1 MSDEPSPSVEPSP
14 QNSRR
19 RLLLAALAAV
29 VVILAGIAVA
39 VSVAPRAG
47 QETAA
52 TVSATASQSP
62 DPVASD
68 PASSDKPTTLASQDA
83 VNPQEAELLDE
94 ANTVCEMRLT
104 EKYPTAAIQP
114 GTKSAAKPTGGRFE
128 TTGTYTDAGSAA
140 PQQFKC
146 ASVRSG
152 GSWTVVLEQ
161 G

>member
-1 MSDEPSPSVEPSP
+1 MSS
-14 QNSRR
+14 
-19 RLLLAALAAV
+19 
-29 VVILAGIAVA
+29 
-39 VSVAPRAG
+39 
-47 QETAA
+47 
-52 TVSATASQSP
+52 
-62 DPVASD
+62 
-68 PASSDKPTTLASQDA
+68 
-83 VNPQEAELLDE
+83 QEAELLDE